1 MKTFVAMHAHRG
13 TLSASFGVALVA
25 ALATGCTTDA
35 SQQPA
40 TTSQSTTVQAA
51 AATTQATG
59 IVSWEV
65 YGGAKDMQML
75 GVGADGA
82 VISALQFQM
91 VDDQTVS
98 MRTIGDHPEE
108 LRFTKSGKVLIDTL
122 TSDAQT
128 MGTLHAMSND
138 VQAVKEQY
146 SFWGCVGSTLVAAG
160 ACGAAGYELGLNP
173 FADMECAGGVT
184 LEVVECSS

>member
-1 MKTFVAMHAHRG
+1 MMKTSLAMH
-13 TLSASFGVALVA
+13 LALVA
-25 ALATGCTTDA
+25 MLATGCATD
-35 SQQPA
+35 SNQQPSK
-40 TTSQSTTVQAA
+40 TSQSTTVPAA

-65 YGGAKDMQML
+65 YGSSKDLQML

-98 MRTIGDHPEE
+98 MRTMGDQPEE
-108 LRFTKSGKVLIDTL
+108 LRFTKTGTVLIDTL
-122 TSDAQT
+122 TSDPQT
-128 MGTLHAMSND
+128 LRTLHAMSND
-138 VQAVKEQY
+138 VDAIKTQY
-146 SFWGCVGSTLVAAG
+146 SLWGCIGSTLVGMG

-173 FADMECAGGVT
+173 FADLECAGGVV
-184 LEVVECSS
+184 LVVNECGS